1 MLERAVRLAPWYFVA
16 STAALV
22 WPLYPALGD
31 AIEPRVL
38 GLPWSLVYVLLV
50 IAANAAVLI
59 ALYTARAYSDEPE
72 EPPGG

>member
-1 MLERAVRLAPWYFVA
+1 MPNRAARLAPWYFVA

-22 WPLYPALGD
+22 WPIYPALGD

-59 ALYTARAYSDEPE
+59 ALYVARAYSDEPGE
-72 EPPGG
+72 QGGG